1 MGTEIFQC
9 TCLQHPL
16 GVGELKQKI
25 PKQFKKIKKQY
36 ILDFFSFKFFLWGS
50 MEGVKKSQG
59 EGKQE
64 ILKKKK
70 IPLKF

>member
-36 ILDFFSFKFFLWGS
+36 ILDFFSSRFFGGGQGR
-50 MEGVKKSQG
+50 GVKQSQG